1 MKYKTGNVYC
11 NGMPAGIIQY
21 NNGSYV
27 FIYDDHYLG
36 NPDTPSISLSLSKS
50 QKEYRSPVL
59 FPFFFGLLAEG
70 TDKALQCKTLKI
82 DEQDHFARLLKTAG
96 EETIGAVTV
105 REVE

>member
-1 MKYKTGNVYC
+1 MKNKTGNVYF
-11 NGMPAGIIQY
+11 NGRLAGVIQY
-21 NNGSYV
+21 NNGIYI
-27 FIYDDHYLG
+27 FTYDDHYFS

-70 TDKALQCKTLKI
+70 TDKILQCKTLKI